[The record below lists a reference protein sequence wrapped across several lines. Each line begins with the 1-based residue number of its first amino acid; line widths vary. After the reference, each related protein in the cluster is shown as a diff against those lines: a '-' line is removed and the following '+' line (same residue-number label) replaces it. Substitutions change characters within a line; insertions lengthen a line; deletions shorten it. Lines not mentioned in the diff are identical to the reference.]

1 MLLTAVAAWSG
12 LAWLVLN
19 ISPAR
24 PVAQIGAYV
33 FAFTAVTASV
43 ALLAWLV
50 IRPRL
55 EQGRLR
61 SPAGYLA
68 HSMLLALIA
77 LFALWLQSLRVLT
90 PTVALLLVGLYTFLE
105 LAVLF
110 GTRGSIDLPL
120 RRCDAAI
127 RSIASRACTTG
138 NTTRTWPT
146 SRFTSRS
153 RIASADRSWSW
164 RLVRVDCS
172 GRWPRLASTPRA
184 STARRRCSSA
194 LDNAWRDSA

>member
-1 MLLTAVAAWSG
+1 MLVALLMLVAAGAAWGG
-12 LAWLVLN
+12 LGWMVLN
-19 ISPAR
+19 IPPSR
-24 PVAQIGAYV
+24 PFAQVGTYV
-33 FAFTAVTASV
+33 FAFTAITATG
-43 ALLAWLV
+43 ALLAWL
-50 IRPRL
+50 ILRPRL

-120 RRCDAAI
+120 RR
-127 RSIASRACTTG
+127 
-138 NTTRTWPT
+138 
-146 SRFTSRS
+146 
-153 RIASADRSWSW
+153 
-164 RLVRVDCS
+164 
-172 GRWPRLASTPRA
+172 
-184 STARRRCSSA
+184 
-194 LDNAWRDSA
+194 